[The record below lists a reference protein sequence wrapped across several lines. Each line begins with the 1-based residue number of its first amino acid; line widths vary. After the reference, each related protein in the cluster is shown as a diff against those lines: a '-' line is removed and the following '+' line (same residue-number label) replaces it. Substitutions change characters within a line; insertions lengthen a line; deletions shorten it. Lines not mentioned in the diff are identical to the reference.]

1 MFHLKH
7 LPMLH
12 ITYDFTIATKF
23 SDHGCILLNK
33 QTCPWAR
40 CKKKKEH
47 ALERATFIIAWFVEL
62 LPAAVGSA
70 LGSPGKV
77 HPSFGLVRCEEFL
90 PRKSASASRIGFGLG
105 KSNSTSLQFKL
116 QNLIVLQFH
125 LQAQEVPI
133 QLPLRTNHSLGPQHL

>member
-1 MFHLKH
+1 MISQLQPSSVIMGAFYSTNKH
-7 LPMLH
+7 ALE
-12 ITYDFTIATKF
+12 
-23 SDHGCILLNK
+23 
-33 QTCPWAR
+33 R
-40 CKKKKEH
+40 VVKKKEH

-116 QNLIVLQFH
+116 QNLWH
-125 LQAQEVPI
+125 LK
-133 QLPLRTNHSLGPQHL
+133 